1 MQNSSNK
8 PIKIMNPSGGFAL
21 FVCYMSLDAAKNFYL
36 LILKYFRRMFCFG
49 CLLIFSAIGNASEQ
63 KKFQFDIPQQS
74 LAKSLNALSN
84 HTKTLVL
91 FPYDLVEKRQ
101 GNAVKGQFTLVQAI
115 DQLLLHTG
123 LYGGLSKKEVMMIS
137 DQQTLS
143 YKNTHKNTHN
153 NNRNKKMK
161 TKKSILATTLA
172 FLFSGATVSGNAL
185 AQDAAQQSQDDQAE
199 VISILGT
206 RGAPRTVTDS
216 PVAIDVFSGEEF
228 TANGNTAD
236 ITDNLKSLVPSFTAT
251 PATGDGSAFIRPTSL
266 RGMAPDQT
274 LILVNGKRRHRSSLV
289 QFFAPAAGNGAHGVD
304 IGMIPSIA
312 LKSVEVLRDGAAAQY
327 GSDAIAGVMNFQLK
341 DASEGGSVVAQFGE
355 FYEGEQ
361 SFIVGANAGFALG
374 TDGFFNISFETNDN
388 EALSRGVQRPDA
400 QQLIDDGVQGV
411 GSDSPFGDEPFA
423 QTWGRP
429 ETSGTRVAF
438 NSGYEISNTAELYMH
453 GGYADTD
460 GRYRFFY
467 RNPGHST
474 LTNVDGLPA
483 GYTPYLDGAQKDLSV
498 VAGVKGE
505 TSSEFTYNFSAG
517 LGKNELSYFL
527 NNTVNTGLIV
537 DGNPGQR
544 DFDMGGYEQE
554 EVNLNADFSMP
565 ITDNVYLG
573 FGAEWREETFTTV
586 AGEAAALVGAGP
598 SGMTAVTPA
607 DAGEFSRDNIALYAD
622 AEFNVSDDFLI
633 QTALRYEDFSDFG
646 STVNGKLAA
655 RYHLNDDFV
664 MRASLSSG
672 FHAPTP
678 GQANVSTIITT
689 FDGSTGL
696 QVEEGLL
703 RPNNPVAI
711 ENGAK
716 PLKEEES
723 QSFSLG
729 LTYSGFENGN
739 LALDLYKTNVDDRIY
754 RTGDITL
761 EAGGSVSFFTNAL
774 DVEHQGID
782 VVYTTSIDWG
792 NALNTKYTF
801 AYNHNTIDVVGQAMV
816 NGNFPVSDSSI
827 EDIENNYPENRFV
840 ATAVTDFS
848 ENYQLMLRANFYGE
862 HYDERGTIDNASSP
876 SALVDSVM
884 FFDMELN
891 YFATEDLTL
900 TVGASNIFD
909 DYVKEIGTDNAN
921 RLSVGLQYPRRTPAN
936 YEGGSWYLRAKY
948 QF

>member
-1 MQNSSNK
+1 M
-8 PIKIMNPSGGFAL
+8 
-21 FVCYMSLDAAKNFYL
+21 
-36 LILKYFRRMFCFG
+36 
-49 CLLIFSAIGNASEQ
+49 
-63 KKFQFDIPQQS
+63 
-74 LAKSLNALSN
+74 
-84 HTKTLVL
+84 
-91 FPYDLVEKRQ
+91 
-101 GNAVKGQFTLVQAI
+101 
-115 DQLLLHTG
+115 
-123 LYGGLSKKEVMMIS
+123 
-137 DQQTLS
+137 
-143 YKNTHKNTHN
+143 
-153 NNRNKKMK
+153 
-161 TKKSILATTLA
+161 
-172 FLFSGATVSGNAL
+172 
-185 AQDAAQQSQDDQAE
+185 
-199 VISILGT
+199 
-206 RGAPRTVTDS
+206 
-216 PVAIDVFSGEEF
+216 
-228 TANGNTAD
+228 
-236 ITDNLKSLVPSFTAT
+236 
-251 PATGDGSAFIRPTSL
+251 
-266 RGMAPDQT
+266 
-274 LILVNGKRRHRSSLV
+274 
-289 QFFAPAAGNGAHGVD
+289 
-304 IGMIPSIA
+304 
-312 LKSVEVLRDGAAAQY
+312 
-327 GSDAIAGVMNFQLK
+327 
-341 DASEGGSVVAQFGE
+341 
-355 FYEGEQ
+355 
-361 SFIVGANAGFALG
+361 
-374 TDGFFNISFETNDN
+374 
-388 EALSRGVQRPDA
+388 
-400 QQLIDDGVQGV
+400 
-411 GSDSPFGDEPFA
+411 
-423 QTWGRP
+423 
-429 ETSGTRVAF
+429 
-438 NSGYEISNTAELYMH
+438 
-453 GGYADTD
+453 
-460 GRYRFFY
+460 
-467 RNPGHST
+467 
-474 LTNVDGLPA
+474 
-483 GYTPYLDGAQKDLSV
+483 
-498 VAGVKGE
+498 
-505 TSSEFTYNFSAG
+505 
-517 LGKNELSYFL
+517 
-527 NNTVNTGLIV
+527 
-537 DGNPGQR
+537 
-544 DFDMGGYEQE
+544 
-554 EVNLNADFSMP
+554 NLNADFSMP
-565 ITDNVYLG
+565 ITDDIYLG

-607 DAGEFSRDNIALYAD
+607 DAGEFSRDNIAVYAD

-664 MRASLSSG
+664 MRASLSTG

-703 RPNNPVAI
+703 RPTNPVAI

-754 RTGDITL
+754 RTGDIAL

-801 AYNHNTIDVVGQAMV
+801 AYNHNTIDVVGQSMV
-816 NGNFPVSDSSI
+816 NGIFPVSDSSI

-891 YFATEDLTL
+891 YFASEDLTL

-909 DYVKEIGTDNAN
+909 EYVEEIGADNAN